1 MIAVSSGSTG
11 TPAFWPRFVTDEL
24 AIAVRF
30 EQVFHDSFHADS
42 RLTLTVVCFAL
53 GTWVGGMYTAA
64 CCRHLAAKGTLLF
77 SGDNGIPL
85 VRYHI
90 SDAGGLVDY
99 PAMLRFLKG
108 GEFDP
113 LAALEPGDGR
123 AIRPLPF
130 TFVFG
135 RSHFVISSMG
145 HGKVHHASARRRR
158 QESFPRDRH
167 RARPR

>member
-64 CCRHLAAKGTLLF
+64 CCRHLATKGTLLF

-108 GEFDP
+108 GNSIRSRHSNREM
-113 LAALEPGDGR
+113 AA
-123 AIRPLPF
+123 
-130 TFVFG
+130 
-135 RSHFVISSMG
+135 RSVPCPSRSCSG
-145 HGKVHHASARRRR
+145 ART
-158 QESFPRDRH
+158 S
-167 RARPR
+167 